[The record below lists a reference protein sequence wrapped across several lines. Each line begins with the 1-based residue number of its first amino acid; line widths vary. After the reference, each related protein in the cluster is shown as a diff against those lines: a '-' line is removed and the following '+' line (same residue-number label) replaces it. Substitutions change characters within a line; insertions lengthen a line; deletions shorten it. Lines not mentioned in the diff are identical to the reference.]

1 MNLINLTMELSLVYL
16 SLFTLIGETTDL
28 SYNQNEILGLVTI
41 IFMLLA
47 QVIVLILMIFE
58 FFYMIYHCIKFCTKK
73 QPSQINDRNELKR
86 KQTTKDGFKN
96 TEEDPDFIAQEYLW
110 QRDQNKLEDK
120 SNIARTNINDI
131 SMDDLN
137 NTNKKLYKDPYNVHD
152 SPTRNPSNAFNNSP
166 Y

>member
-1 MNLINLTMELSLVYL
+1 MSSVAIAACFFVICCISFCLQLPLKIFKSIFMNLINLTMELSLVYL

-96 TEEDPDFIAQEYLW
+96 TEEDPDFIAQEYL
-110 QRDQNKLEDK
+110 
-120 SNIARTNINDI
+120 
-131 SMDDLN
+131 
-137 NTNKKLYKDPYNVHD
+137 
-152 SPTRNPSNAFNNSP
+152 
-166 Y
+166 